1 METLGKFGN
10 LEKIVQCPNEL
21 KSNFTGVVVWPEIVS
36 QEYPIVQWLELPV
49 FERNLK
55 IWVKEVYKNPYR
67 IMEPAV
73 KSLDQKRAMAEKLYE
88 HLGWVMM
95 SNRCQ
100 TLINREHLKLYYEH
114 DHSGKI
120 NGWYQKAL
128 DNCWAQGG
136 NASKIIR
143 GPVILMQ
150 NMHNDHKDNQVSL
163 NYHRVNLTVMK
174 EFFKIMIEEDGS
186 VTFEDY
192 YSMMDEGLCKIYD
205 KCPIKDCECKIKKT
219 NIAVRFKSR
228 IRSQYNLL
236 AETFSGKLLS
246 NRAVFNHQ
254 KARTEIKMTGMVSEN
269 NTLLKQIV
277 KIDIVFI
284 IY

>member
-1 METLGKFGN
+1 MATSSDEDFKPGSIVKLKKLVRNKELNNKFGIIKKQHSENSYRVMMAESSETERAVKVKN

-120 NGWYQKAL
+120 NG
-128 DNCWAQGG
+128 
-136 NASKIIR
+136 
-143 GPVILMQ
+143 
-150 NMHNDHKDNQVSL
+150 
-163 NYHRVNLTVMK
+163 
-174 EFFKIMIEEDGS
+174 
-186 VTFEDY
+186 
-192 YSMMDEGLCKIYD
+192 
-205 KCPIKDCECKIKKT
+205 
-219 NIAVRFKSR
+219 
-228 IRSQYNLL
+228 
-236 AETFSGKLLS
+236 
-246 NRAVFNHQ
+246 
-254 KARTEIKMTGMVSEN
+254 
-269 NTLLKQIV
+269 
-277 KIDIVFI
+277 
-284 IY
+284 